1 MLDFGKDSLA
11 DLARLIAGD
20 IVLSDNPGRAMKKWR
35 EYFEVSQTE
44 LAERLDTTPSVI
56 SDYESGRRRSP
67 GALFIKRFVLT
78 LISIELERG
87 GRKLE
92 LLTKQLRIGSEKYLA
107 AVIDMCEFARPVS
120 FDEFVNAIE
129 GEIYVYPEYQKIDI
143 HGYTIVD
150 SIKLVLEVPPQEYFK
165 LYGTTTERAAIFT
178 NVKYGRSPLVAI
190 HSLLAFTNLR
200 PAVVVLHGVEKPDDL
215 GIEIAR
221 KDKIPL
227 VVTRLRISELIRNLR
242 RLSSIHEL

>member
-1 MLDFGKDSLA
+1 MLDFGKDSLL

-67 GALFIKRFVLT
+67 GAQFIKKFVLT

-107 AVIDMCEFARPVS
+107 AVIDMCEFARPVP
-120 FDEFVNAIE
+120 FDEFVRVIE
-129 GEIYVYPEYQKIDI
+129 GEVYVYPEYQKVDI

-150 SIKLVLEVPPQEYFK
+150 SIKLVLEVPPQEYFR
-165 LYGTTTERAAIFT
+165 LYGSTTERAAIFT

-190 HSLLAFTNLR
+190 HSLLAFTDLK
-200 PAVVVLHGVEKPDDL
+200 PAVVVLHGIDRPDEL
-215 GIEIAR
+215 GIEIAKR
-221 KDKIPL
+221 DKIPL
-227 VVTRLRISELIRNLR
+227 VVTKLRISELIRNLR
-242 RLSSIHEL
+242 RLSTIHEL